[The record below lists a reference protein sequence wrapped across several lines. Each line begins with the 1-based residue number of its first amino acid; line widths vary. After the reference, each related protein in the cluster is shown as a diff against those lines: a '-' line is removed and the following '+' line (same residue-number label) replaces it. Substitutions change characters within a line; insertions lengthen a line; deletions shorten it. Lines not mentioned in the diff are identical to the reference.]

1 MTPWPSVCLRLAASL
16 ETVSM
21 VWLMASVGSGEHM
34 HVPAP
39 PKCLN
44 DSLITTAVSAC
55 LGTFTTADSCYLML
69 VQKMGVLSTSSR
81 HQHRPQHATQLAC
94 RYVKFD
100 TYHPAVSKGLPI
112 TRVISRTLL
121 QKILAEAAME
131 LAGEDVISNGVHVV
145 RYEDVRPGSP
155 CLLHLC
161 VTVRQHTGQA
171 AAAQQTADREP
182 SCLMPRFDW
191 ARWLQV
197 KVGGKDQVAAVT
209 ADGQKI
215 TGDILIG
222 ADGIRSKVGC
232 PTSRF
237 NTCHAGRR

>member
-1 MTPWPSVCLRLAASL
+1 MTALSLLQFLHVWARLPQQVYHSR
-16 ETVSM
+16 
-21 VWLMASVGSGEHM
+21 
-34 HVPAP
+34 
-39 PKCLN
+39 
-44 DSLITTAVSAC
+44 
-55 LGTFTTADSCYLML
+55 LML
-69 VQKMGVLSTSSR
+69 PHAGPKNGCAQHIQPTS

-155 CLLHLC
+155 CLPYLC

-182 SCLMPRFDW
+182 TCLRPRFDW